1 MSLYF
6 CFPEVHR
13 WTDKEIKNII
23 RDVFG
28 HSVLVRECKRQ
39 WISHQ
44 GLNTLQQTTQNRS
57 SSQVKLLTH
66 TVLNL
71 FYSATFFCIVYRINS
86 IHLHKKELIQ
96 VMKETVRIRCHF
108 FFKCIITPKV
118 LVKSFHFC
126 TIFTIERWSSC
137 TAHFMFWHLI
147 YMYIIWN
154 FYKCL
159 NWRCFFWSRWAGIV
173 FEANIHW
180 IIYFLNCLFLSGGWG
195 GTETR

>member
-108 FFKCIITPKV
+108 FLMYNYTKSTGKIHSFLYHFYYWEVIFMYS
-118 LVKSFHFC
+118 SFHVLAFN
-126 TIFTIERWSSC
+126 
-137 TAHFMFWHLI
+137 I
-147 YMYIIWN
+147 YVYYM
-154 FYKCL
+154 K
-159 NWRCFFWSRWAGIV
+159 
-173 FEANIHW
+173 
-180 IIYFLNCLFLSGGWG
+180 FL
-195 GTETR
+195 